1 MRDTQQ
7 MSTESLAGATKVT
20 IIEEGTE
27 LNGSLKSTCGVI
39 VRGRV
44 QGEVSTPTLSVAETG
59 VVQGKARVGTIE
71 SAGQLAGEFDA
82 DTVRLSGT
90 VSDDTVIRAKTLEV
104 KLVSD
109 GKRVVTFGESRLEIG
124 DAPKAPKP

>member
-7 MSTESLAGATKVT
+7 MSTQASGATKVT

-27 LNGSLKSTCGVI
+27 LDGSLKSTCAVV

-44 QGEVSTPTLSVAETG
+44 EGEVSTPTLSVAPTG
-59 VVQGKARVGTIE
+59 VVKGKVHVGTMD

-82 DTVRLSGT
+82 DVVRLSGV
-90 VSDDTVIRAKTLEV
+90 VSDATVIRAKTLEV
-104 KLVSD
+104 KLSSE
-109 GKRVVTFGESRLEIG
+109 GKRVVTFGESKLEVG
-124 DAPKAPKP
+124 DAPKRPT